1 MRSPTSI
8 HSLSFGAPSHIFSNV
23 QELEAFAARLVSETA
38 KLDAIEAGFSNEQ
51 FKRQE
56 KKFKEACK
64 EQLAQLQEAI
74 KKLDADGDGATDD
87 AELARLR
94 EIEAIFDADSEKHAK
109 LRQARSLL
117 YCREL
122 SLFLSLSLSLSLPLV
137 FLFSWA
143 TIRFRPSFISFDSL
157 IFIVAILRLTHSHHP
172 CFSTGAGAQESRYCG
187 RDACDRRYS
196 DARRTHSGINRSRF
210 PYLHPACCITAL
222 SISSTMRN
230 MVFSAPYCLRLFL

>member
-38 KLDAIEAGFSNEQ
+38 KLDAIEAGFSDEQKAALKKLKALVALNEQ

-122 SLFLSLSLSLSLPLV
+122 SLFLSLSLSLSPL
-137 FLFSWA
+137 
-143 TIRFRPSFISFDSL
+143 
-157 IFIVAILRLTHSHHP
+157 
-172 CFSTGAGAQESRYCG
+172 CFSFHGPPFVFAH
-187 RDACDRRYS
+187 
-196 DARRTHSGINRSRF
+196 HSFHLI
-210 PYLHPACCITAL
+210 P
-222 SISSTMRN
+222 
-230 MVFSAPYCLRLFL
+230 